1 MYLKLRGKLQMATK
15 FRKRE
20 DPKTFVP
27 GETKIKVRMDKNFL
41 NMVILYLF
49 TKSKAITKANLLG
62 IKKFFNLIDL
72 SIYMTNAELYS
83 RIEFIIR
90 ALDCIL
96 IQGVENKAVL
106 LQECRNENDPAND
119 EVITSLVKN
128 ESLTLSEIN
137 MINRQIKDHLMFAY
151 IMFYKEKLAED
162 FMWIDQNKYKTMKEV
177 VDKVKEHM
185 SSCMNDMRKSE
196 TISDSNF
203 FSLRDEVADTYIKA
217 LYEKASDP
225 KLALVTGIKYLND
238 MLSPGFLPGRLFL
251 ILGLTGGY
259 KSSFLLQ
266 CARWIKLYN
275 KPQIKR
281 RDPSSTPTVL
291 VVSTENTTEEE
302 VTRLIN
308 MCTTDSPI
316 NEYGS
321 GDDLLKQFKSMGK
334 MNLKDSEVDIVIQY
348 YANNELNTEDL
359 YGVINDLEDDN
370 REVVAL
376 IVDYIKRI
384 RPAEPSTDERI
395 QLKNVSNELKTL
407 AIKFDIPVITANQI
421 NRAGNMA
428 IDAAAGE
435 GKEDLARLLGR
446 ANIAVSWDLLENV
459 DWAAIIN
466 MEREK
471 RSGTLYLTIKRI
483 KMRYKDLSRYQ
494 YINHPFAANSTIQLI
509 DDIKMDKSLSILS
522 LSSDM
527 VGVSQYGS
535 KGSMTSR
542 ERESISTMEKVD
554 LFDMDGSING
564 SI

>member
-1 MYLKLRGKLQMATK
+1 MSTK

-20 DPKTFVP
+20 DPRTFVP

-49 TKSKAITKANLLG
+49 TKSKAVTKANLLG
-62 IKKFFNLIDL
+62 IKKFFNLIDM
-72 SIYMTNAELYS
+72 SIYTTNAELFS
-83 RIEFIIR
+83 RIEFINK

-96 IQGVENKAVL
+96 VQGVENKNVI
-106 LQECRNENDPAND
+106 LQECKNENDPAND
-119 EVITSLVKN
+119 EVINSLIKN
-128 ESLTLSEIN
+128 ESLTISEIN
-137 MINRQIKDHLMFAY
+137 MINRQVKDHLMYAY
-151 IMFYKEKLAED
+151 ILFYKEKLAED

-177 VDKVKEHM
+177 VDRVKDHM

-196 TISDSNF
+196 TLSDSNF
-203 FSLRDEVADTYIKA
+203 FSLREEVADNYLKN

-225 KLALVTGIKYLND
+225 KLALRTGIKYLND
-238 MLSPGFLPGRLFL
+238 MLSPGFLPGRLYL
-251 ILGLTGGY
+251 WLGLTGGY
-259 KSSFLLQ
+259 KSSMLLQ

-275 KPQIKR
+275 KPMIKR

-291 VVSTENTTEEE
+291 VISTENTTEEE
-302 VTRLIN
+302 VTRLVN
-308 MCTTDSPI
+308 MTTSDSPI
-316 NEYGS
+316 NSYSS
-321 GDDLLKQFKSMGK
+321 GEELVKQFKQLGR
-334 MNLKDSEVDIVIQY
+334 MNLKDSEVDIVVQY
-348 YANNELNTEDL
+348 YANNELNTEDI

-384 RPAEPSTDERI
+384 RPAEPSNDERI

-483 KMRYKDLSRYQ
+483 KMRYKDLARYQ
-494 YINHPFAANSTIQLI
+494 YINHPFVKDSTIRLI
-509 DDIKMDKSLSILS
+509 DDIDMDKSMSILS

-527 VGVSQYGS
+527 VGVMPFGS
-535 KGSMTSR
+535 KGTKSAHN
-542 ERESISTMEKVD
+542 RESVSSERVD
-554 LFDMDGSING
+554 VFDLDSSIN
-564 SI
+564 SDV